1 MLKLTIRTLPILV
14 VLLLASVK
22 QASAQG
28 VSVNFGLGTATD
40 TAGTGINLNTNQP
53 CPQGNLFDDFT
64 GACEPG
70 PTLGGVFGVFGADYM
85 FKPHFG
91 VNGEYSFRFAQAPYL
106 PNAGLNMR
114 PGFYDFNA
122 VWEPISGSD
131 ARIVPVLEG
140 GVGGARVALY
150 ITQQCSITGINCTSS
165 YPAGFNANHFQVH
178 AGAGVKLY
186 VKGNL
191 FIKPQFDFHYVT
203 NLTDQFGRNWVPEAT
218 ISVGYTFGQR

>member
-1 MLKLTIRTLPILV
+1 MIRMVPLLI
-14 VLLLASVK
+14 LLLLVGVK
-22 QASAQG
+22 QVNGQG
-28 VSVNFGLGTATD
+28 VSAYFGVGSATD
-40 TAGTGINLNTNQP
+40 TAGTGANPSTNQP
-53 CPQGNLFDDFT
+53 CPSGNLYDDFT

-70 PTLGGVFGVFGADYM
+70 PTIGGAFGVFGVDYM

-91 VNGEYSFRFAQAPYL
+91 VNGEYAFRFAQAPYL

-122 VWEPISGSD
+122 VYEPISGSD

-140 GVGGARVALY
+140 GIGGAQLTLY
-150 ITQQCSITGINCTSS
+150 FTQQCSITGINCTSS
-165 YPAGFNANHFQVH
+165 SPAGFNANHFQVH
-178 AGAGVKLY
+178 AAAGVKLY

-203 NLTDQFGRNWVPEAT
+203 NLTQQFGRNWVPQFT
-218 ISVGYTFGQR
+218 VSFGYTFGQR